1 MGAILNDETIPQL
14 RASIVAGA
22 ANNQLAEVRHGSEL
36 MRRGIL
42 YAPDYVINA
51 GGIIDIYHE
60 RIGFDR
66 PALLR
71 HLEGIHATLL
81 EIFERADKEA
91 RPTGEVADALA
102 EERFKR

>member
-1 MGAILNDETIPQL
+1 MK
-14 RASIVAGA
+14 
-22 ANNQLAEVRHGSEL
+22 
-36 MRRGIL
+36 RGIL

-51 GGIIDIYHE
+51 GGIIDVYHE

-66 PALLR
+66 PALLAHRR
-71 HLEGIHATLL
+71 HPRQPDGD
-81 EIFERADKEA
+81 FRARRKEA